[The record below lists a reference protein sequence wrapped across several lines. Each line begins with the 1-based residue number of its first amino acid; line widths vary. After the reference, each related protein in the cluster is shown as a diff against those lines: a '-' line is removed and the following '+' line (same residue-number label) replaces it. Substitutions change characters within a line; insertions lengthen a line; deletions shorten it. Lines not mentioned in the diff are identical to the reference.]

1 MATLVCFA
9 SFLVTFALESSN
21 RGEGSAPQWVGG
33 EKKDDYAEIRFKK
46 TKRNKQ
52 TGLQQQA
59 TGEPLTT
66 TVSAPYIPGENATVL
81 SLEV

>member
-33 EKKDDYAEIRFKK
+33 EKKDGYAEIGFKK
-46 TKRNKQ
+46 TKQNKQ

-59 TGEPLTT
+59 TGEPL
-66 TVSAPYIPGENATVL
+66 VSAPYIPGENATVL